1 MPGRRRGGSR
11 LVEWEGASEAAS
23 AAAGAGVVVV
33 GSSGDSVVDVLEL
46 RRLRMLGRLRMLKR
60 RRRLSSCGKA
70 EQAATK
76 TSASAHHLWR
86 TRHY

>member
-11 LVEWEGASEAAS
+11 LVGWEGASEAS
-23 AAAGAGVVVV
+23 AAGAGVVVV
-33 GSSGDSVVDVLEL
+33 VVSPSGDSVVDVLEL
-46 RRLRMLGRLRMLKR
+46 RRLRILGRLRMLKR

-76 TSASAHHLWR
+76 TSASAHHLR
-86 TRHY
+86 RATS